1 MKIPSKLALI
11 CALAVFAGLA
21 AAGPA
26 SACYSHC
33 VLDFTGCGVCEEAGF
48 FTGYHCYMKR
58 PCQCEEIPGVCA
70 YPGPDDPIAASAE
83 PVSLEELGIFAEPEA
98 VECATP
104 VVALT
109 P

>member
-1 MKIPSKLALI
+1 MKIPSKLFLV
-11 CALAVFAGLA
+11 CALVVCASLG
-21 AAGPA
+21 AAGTA

-70 YPGPDDPIAASAE
+70 PPDIEASTGTAQ
-83 PVSLEELGIFAEPEA
+83 VSPADFGIFAEPEA
-98 VECATP
+98 AECAAPVAAVTP
-104 VVALT
+104 
-109 P
+109 